1 MGKVMVSASA
11 QTLLLLSLW
20 DLDGLEQAVSKGQV
34 VDRVKK
40 KDEKMADYTDSITS
54 LEQMGAIELSGK
66 RNALKI
72 VLKQQGLML
81 LGKGLRDKELE
92 FAGSIMRSKIGNAL
106 LRWIREMGDMTV
118 VPTATNGAV
127 TSNGKVTQIDS
138 YETFKAVALETFDKL
153 NQDFNLDNLVPIYRI
168 RRTIGEQIDRNQFNN
183 WLLQMQAEK
192 ILRLQG
198 GSVEDSSPDKIE
210 DSVQTE
216 ISGLRCYAKRLAS

>member
-1 MGKVMVSASA
+1 MGKAMIEASA

-40 KDEKMADYTDSITS
+40 KGENMADYADSIAS

-72 VLKQQGLML
+72 VLKHQGLTL

-92 FAGSIMRSKIGNAL
+92 FAGAIMRSKIGNAL

-138 YETFKAVALETFDKL
+138 YETFKAVTLETFDKL

-168 RRTIGEQIDRNQFNN
+168 RRTIGERVERSDFDK
-183 WLLQMQAEK
+183 WLLEMQS
-192 ILRLQG
+192 RDVLQLIG
-198 GSVEDSSPDKIE
+198 GEMPELTPEIAQNSVRTALGAIRYYVK
-210 DSVQTE
+210 Q
-216 ISGLRCYAKRLAS
+216 L